1 MYALYVCLMC
11 MPYMRQKK
19 LKSRACPPHMSR
31 IPLSLS
37 PSRPPARCLLLRG
50 GGGGERERERMILLG
65 NNGEG
70 RTGTVTDALALC
82 MDNRRRR
89 RRRKRERESVC
100 VCVCI
105 RKRRDRHAGI
115 VHGQQETNEKR
126 PSLRKSINS
135 NAVLPTRSKLSLQA
149 GARKGGRRAWYSSV
163 STLALL
169 PPLARTLSEITQAH
183 AAVDEVKK
191 RTEER
196 RRRSWVGL

>member
-1 MYALYVCLMC
+1 MPYVDALYAPEETQVTCVSAS
-11 MPYMRQKK
+11 YV
-19 LKSRACPPHMSR
+19 PHPSL
-31 IPLSLS
+31 PLSLP
-37 PSRPPARCLLLRG
+37 PSCPLSLAERRRRR
-50 GGGGERERERMILLG
+50 ERERERMILLG

-89 RRRKRERESVC
+89 RRRKREREREC

>member
-1 MYALYVCLMC
+1 M
-11 MPYMRQKK
+11 
-19 LKSRACPPHMSR
+19 
-31 IPLSLS
+31 
-37 PSRPPARCLLLRG
+37 
-50 GGGGERERERMILLG
+50 
-65 NNGEG
+65 
-70 RTGTVTDALALC
+70 
-82 MDNRRRR
+82 
-89 RRRKRERESVC
+89 
-100 VCVCI
+100 CVCI